1 MFEGAALLRRL
12 HRLGV
17 MEESQ
22 NKLDECLSLT
32 LENFLK
38 RRLQSRV
45 LDAGM
50 AKSIHHARTLIKG
63 RHIRYVL
70 VASYSILGHALV
82 AGFKEWACVATRVAV
97 RVVLCVFLESSCR
110 MCCMCMYA

>member
-17 MEESQ
+17 MEESK

-63 RHIRYVL
+63 RHIRYVVVSTL
-70 VASYSILGHALV
+70 MAMT
-82 AGFKEWACVATRVAV
+82 FFCVSFVLRHRHQTRC
-97 RVVLCVFLESSCR
+97 LLW
-110 MCCMCMYA
+110 

>member
-63 RHIRYVL
+63 RHIRYAFAHL
-70 VASYSILGHALV
+70 AM
-82 AGFKEWACVATRVAV
+82 ACVLGVHV
-97 RVVLCVFLESSCR
+97 RVHVPAMGYVCVVL
-110 MCCMCMYA
+110 A